1 MTEKKEA
8 GNKAFGT
15 GEYLEAIGYYQE
27 GLKVCPRS
35 RQERAVLYGNTAACQ
50 LKLDKFEEAI
60 ASCDKGKEPFFFLSA
75 WSRSQLRTFDA
86 ALEIDPKYVKILVR
100 RAQAKER
107 KGGLDGLMGSLEG
120 GVGFI
125 FLLV

>member
-60 ASCDKGKEPFFFLSA
+60 ASCDKGKEPFFFFLSA
-75 WSRSQLRTFDA
+75 CQ
-86 ALEIDPKYVKILVR
+86 
-100 RAQAKER
+100 
-107 KGGLDGLMGSLEG
+107 GLNFELLMQHWRL
-120 GVGFI
+120 I
-125 FLLV
+125 PNM